1 MYYRDCTAAWSA
13 NFIREILD
21 AADHPRDG
29 LDLVELFIIRN
40 TNAEVISLGWESG

>member
-29 LDLVELFIIRN
+29 LEMVELFI
-40 TNAEVISLGWESG
+40 TNQYTAEQICEELGL